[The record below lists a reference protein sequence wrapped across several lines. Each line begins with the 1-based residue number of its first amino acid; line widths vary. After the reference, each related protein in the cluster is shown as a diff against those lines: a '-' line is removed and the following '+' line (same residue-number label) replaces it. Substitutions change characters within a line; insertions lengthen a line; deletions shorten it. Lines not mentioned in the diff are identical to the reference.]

1 MATPDHLGL
10 PDLATWPV
18 FCTIVGLLVGAL
30 AIEIALSTHW
40 VDPFREVS
48 TWVLMGVVVGVGL
61 RALGAWRSR
70 RGLGGDDQLR
80 RASLVIWGAAALG
93 GLVGLAF

>member
-1 MATPDHLGL
+1 MKFSNRSPL

-18 FCTIVGLLVGAL
+18 FCTIIALLVGAL

-40 VDPFREVS
+40 VDPFREAS
-48 TWVLMGVVVGVGL
+48 TWVLIGVVVGAGL

-70 RGLGGDDQLR
+70 RGRGGEGRLR
-80 RASLVIWGAAALG
+80 RLSLAVWGTAAVG
-93 GLVGLAF
+93 GLISLPL